1 MCQEDVAAGKVSPCP
16 ALDLKSLYNDF
27 MSTDTTLQQAVEAF
41 TVKLPPQKHLDAQE
55 ALKLARWYGEEQP
68 VAALRPID
76 IEHYV
81 DTFGLHS
88 PLARG
93 RADSLK
99 AFLNFADK
107 QSMTSARLV
116 SHVRVR
122 RPAGSRN
129 AAAKTVE
136 EDQGFRMT
144 SAGRAELQSELDHF
158 IAERPRIAEE
168 LRQARSDGD
177 VSENAPLDAAR
188 ESQGKLEGR
197 IRDLEGKL
205 RLAVIVE
212 NDDSAA
218 IATIAHIGSNVLI
231 SDLAS
236 GIKREYRIVN
246 AFEAQGA
253 GRLSYDSPVGRAV
266 IGHQVGDVV
275 DVVAPRGL
283 MKYRIESVTA

>member
-1 MCQEDVAAGKVSPCP
+1 ME
-16 ALDLKSLYNDF
+16 L
-27 MSTDTTLQQAVEAF
+27 MSTDLTIQQAVDAF
-41 TVKLPPQKHLDAQE
+41 VLKLPPQKHVEAQE
-55 ALKLARWYGEEQP
+55 ALKLARWYGEDQ
-68 VAALRPID
+68 AAVDLRPID

-88 PLARG
+88 PLAKG

-107 QSMTSARLV
+107 EGMTKTRLV

-122 RPAGSRN
+122 RPAGSR
-129 AAAKTVE
+129 AAAVKAAE

-144 SAGRAELQSELDHF
+144 SAGKEEIESELSALV
-158 IAERPRIAEE
+158 AERPRIAEE

-218 IATIAHIGSNVLI
+218 SSKIAHIGSNVLI
-231 SDLAS
+231 SELSS
-236 GIKREYRIVN
+236 GTKREYQIVN
-246 AFEAQGA
+246 ASEAQGP

-266 IGHQVGDVV
+266 IGHRAGDVV
-275 DVVAPRGL
+275 DVLAPRGL
-283 MKYRIESVTA
+283 IKYRIESVKAGS